1 MKLQEILGQDRARE
15 QLLLALR
22 RDRLAH
28 ALIFSGPGGVGKRTM
43 ALALARALF
52 CTTAPGE
59 GCDFC
64 DDCHLIDAGT
74 HPDLQIEDMERA
86 REERATTRQLSIAQ
100 MRRLRSGLA
109 LRGMRSRRKVAIIE
123 PAEKLTADAQNALL
137 KTLEEPPAAC
147 TILLVTTNADALLAT
162 IRSRCQRVL
171 FAPLPAATIEEL
183 LVRRGTPSDQAAAV
197 AALAGG
203 SLDEADRLASE
214 ETRTRREELHDR
226 LDDLHSL
233 PIPDLL
239 DFAAALGRGKG
250 DERRQRMALDSTI
263 FLQWARGRMLEATES
278 GDSETIRRALG
289 RLRRIHGTTRDLE
302 RYANAQL
309 SWESLLLDLQGREG
323 L

>member
-15 QLLLALR
+15 HLLGALR

-64 DDCHLIDAGT
+64 EDCHLVEAGT
-74 HPDLQIEDMERA
+74 HPDLQIEDMDRA
-86 REERATTRQLSIAQ
+86 REERATTRQLSITQ
-100 MRRLRSGLA
+100 MRRLRSSLS
-109 LRGMRSRRKVAIIE
+109 LRGIRSRRKVAIVE
-123 PAEKLTADAQNALL
+123 PAEKLTANAQNALL

-147 TILLVTTNADALLAT
+147 TIVLVTTNADALLST

-171 FAPLPAATIEEL
+171 FAPLLATTIEEL
-183 LVRRGTPSDQAAAV
+183 LVRRGAEGGQAAAI

-203 SLDEADRLASE
+203 SLDQADRLASD
-214 ETRTRREELHDR
+214 ETRSRADELRGR
-226 LDDLHSL
+226 LDQLPSL
-233 PIPDLL
+233 SIPDLL
-239 DFAAALGRGKG
+239 DFAAELARGKG
-250 DERRQRMALDSTI
+250 DERRERMALDSTI
-263 FLQWARGRMLEATES
+263 FLDWARGHMVQAAKSGEA
-278 GDSETIRRALG
+278 ETIRSALG

-309 SWESLLLDLQGREG
+309 SWESLLLDLQRPR